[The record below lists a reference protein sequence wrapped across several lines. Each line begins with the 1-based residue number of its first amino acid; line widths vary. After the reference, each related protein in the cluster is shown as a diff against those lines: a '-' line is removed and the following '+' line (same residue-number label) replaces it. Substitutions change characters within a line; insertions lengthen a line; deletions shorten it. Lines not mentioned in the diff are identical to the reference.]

1 LRFFLDP
8 DNHQFYTPGYST
20 VCVDVHSDQRYL
32 FVYKSSEELLSIYS
46 AKMGFELWKDPIQFA
61 QFIVLIIFSP
71 LGVILTMLRVM
82 ATRRSSRKVAF
93 EDWMALVAAFFTV
106 MTNVAGLAGM

>member
-1 LRFFLDP
+1 
-8 DNHQFYTPGYST
+8 
-20 VCVDVHSDQRYL
+20 
-32 FVYKSSEELLSIYS
+32 
-46 AKMGFELWKDPIQFA
+46 MGFELWKDPIQFA

-71 LGVILTMLRVM
+71 LGVILTVLRVM

-106 MTNVAGLAGM
+106 MTNVAGLAGTYLLLRVYLNVVIDNLSLTLAPYSSQHTQWPRYCYRSC